1 MYILYIIV
9 LKIKLIT
16 NLHALSV
23 AIHVLSNS
31 PCPGTSH
38 NLMLAKLYAAE
49 MPTVLKY
56 FSLTILNIIFLLCFS
71 RTKYFNDHSK
81 YSLK

>member
-1 MYILYIIV
+1 MEFDNFDSRPG
-9 LKIKLIT
+9 KSW
-16 NLHALSV
+16 NFG
-23 AIHVLSNS
+23 

-38 NLMLAKLYAAE
+38 KLMLAKLYAAE
-49 MPTVLKY
+49 MPTVLKC

-81 YSLK
+81 YSLKLFV